1 MRHFLIVLSIV
12 LSGSSLAGDAPESP
26 PERVD
31 HLMGADRITAGQRVL
46 LGDAVAGDLI
56 IAGGEVFVV
65 APVGGDL
72 VAAGGDVRID
82 ADTGQD
88 LYTAGGRVALNAA
101 VKRNARLAGGKVE
114 TGRNSSI
121 AGNATM
127 AGGELVVLGDVQG
140 QLALAGGRIY
150 LNGRVRGDV
159 DATGGDIELGPQAW
173 IGGSLR
179 YRSSTALKQ
188 DAGAEVRGTIVR
200 EPGYAHTPWRER
212 TTEHW
217 WVAGALLLVWAVGLA
232 IVGMVFVAM
241 LPRFAA
247 RMADT
252 VRTRTGMSLL
262 LGFVVLIVTPAA
274 ALFLLVTGIGV
285 PLGLLLMTGYLS
297 TLMLGYVAAGV
308 VLGQMVLE
316 RMNAAR
322 GEKTVWRILWA
333 GLAILIL
340 TVLSAIPFLGWLI
353 WLVALLI
360 GMGGL
365 LLQFSASARAGTA

>member
-1 MRHFLIVLSIV
+1 MRHFLIVLSMV
-12 LSGSSLAGDAPESP
+12 LSGSALASDARESP

-31 HLMGADRITAGQRVL
+31 RIMGADRITAGQRVL
-46 LGDAVAGDLI
+46 LGEAVAGDLI
-56 IAGGEVFVV
+56 IAGSEVFVV

-82 ADTGQD
+82 AETGQD
-88 LYTAGGRVALNAA
+88 LYTAGGRVTLNAA
-101 VKRNARLAGGKVE
+101 VKRNARLVGGKVE

-140 QLALAGGRIY
+140 ELALAGGRIY
-150 LNGRVRGDV
+150 LNGRVNGNV

-173 IGGSLR
+173 IGGNLR

-188 DAGAEVRGTIVR
+188 DAGAAVRGTIVR
-200 EPGYAHTPWRER
+200 EPGDVHPPWRGRTSER
-212 TTEHW
+212 W
-217 WVAGALLLVWAVGLA
+217 WVAGALLLVWAIGLA
-232 IVGMVFVAM
+232 IVGMAFVAM

-247 RMADT
+247 RMAET
-252 VRTRTGMSLL
+252 VRSRPGMSLL

-274 ALFLLVTGIGV
+274 ALFLLATGIGV
-285 PLGLLLMTGYLS
+285 PLGLLLMSGYLS

-308 VLGQMVLE
+308 VLGQMVSA
-316 RMNAAR
+316 RTNAAR
-322 GEKTVWRILWA
+322 AEKTVWRILWA
-333 GLAILIL
+333 GLAILSL
-340 TVLSAIPFLGWLI
+340 TVLSAIPVLGWLV
-353 WLVALLI
+353 WLGALLI

-365 LLQFSASARAGTA
+365 LLQVSASARVGAR